1 MDWLLLA
8 EFSLVGLLSGGVL
21 ALIALGFVLVYKGTR
36 VINFAMGE
44 FMMVGAYLFWTTHV
58 FLKLPWWAALA
69 LTLVG
74 IAGLGAVVERFV
86 LRPLAGQPVI
96 SIVMA
101 TIGLGAVLHG
111 AAEAIW
117 GGANLALPEILPRKP
132 LILGEVLLPGQV
144 LWSFAL
150 AVALIAGFTAYFH
163 WSKGGVSMRAAASD
177 PVTAYAMGID
187 VRRTQ
192 RLTWIFAG
200 VTGAVAGIIVASMTS
215 LSPTL
220 GTVAL
225 GVLAVI
231 ILGGLDS
238 IAGAIIAGLIVGW
251 LESITVAFI
260 GGQARDL
267 VPYLV
272 VLVILMVRPY
282 GLFGTRDIERL

>member
-1 MDWLLLA
+1 MDWYLFA
-8 EFSLVGLLSGGVL
+8 EFSIVGLLAGGVL

-36 VINFAMGE
+36 VVNFAMGE

-58 FLKLPWWAALA
+58 FLKLPWWLALA
-69 LTLVG
+69 LTLAG
-74 IAGLGAVVERFV
+74 IAVLGAVVERFV

-111 AAEAIW
+111 LAEAIW
-117 GGANLALPEILPRKP
+117 GGANLALPELLPRKP
-132 LILGEVLLPGQV
+132 LMLGEILVPGQA

-150 AVALIAGFTAYFH
+150 AVALIAGFTAYFQR
-163 WSKGGVSMRAAASD
+163 SKGGVAMRAAASD

-187 VRRTQ
+187 VRSTQ

-220 GTVAL
+220 GNVAL

-251 LESITVAFI
+251 LESLTVAFV

>member
-1 MDWLLLA
+1 MDWYLFA
-8 EFSLVGLLSGGVL
+8 EFSIVGLLAGGVL

-36 VINFAMGE
+36 VVNFAMGE

-58 FLKLPWWAALA
+58 FLKLPWWLALA
-69 LTLVG
+69 LTLAG
-74 IAGLGAVVERFV
+74 IAVLGAVVERFV

-111 AAEAIW
+111 LAEAIW
-117 GGANLALPEILPRKP
+117 GGANLALPELLPRKP
-132 LILGEVLLPGQV
+132 LMLGEILVPGQA

-150 AVALIAGFTAYFH
+150 AVALIAGFTAYFQR
-163 WSKGGVSMRAAASD
+163 SKGGVAMRAAASD

-187 VRRTQ
+187 VRSTQ

-220 GTVAL
+220 GNVAL

-251 LESITVAFI
+251 LESLTVAFI

-272 VLVILMVRPY
+272 VLVILMARPY